1 MWERLS
7 SSRQWLY
14 GKASSEVACGCANRW
29 HHSLLQLS
37 LQAVV
42 NKNFSFLERPGQ
54 TESHHFMIWAACT
67 QILMMIKPTP
77 NLICMLSPAIVQ
89 FIPIIP
95 ILEALE
101 DDIKTIA
108 SWCTSIIMLLCSSIL
123 HVCSYLSYTFVILF
137 HIKHCKQI
145 YCCTFNTCWLLYVS
159 IGKGPSYNQSSE
171 YLWC

>member
-101 DDIKTIA
+101 TILKLLHPDVHPLSCCYVPA
-108 SWCTSIIMLLCSSIL
+108 SCMYALTSLILLLSCSIL
-123 HVCSYLSYTFVILF
+123 NTVNKFIVVLLTLAD
-137 HIKHCKQI
+137 
-145 YCCTFNTCWLLYVS
+145 YCM
-159 IGKGPSYNQSSE
+159 
-171 YLWC
+171 